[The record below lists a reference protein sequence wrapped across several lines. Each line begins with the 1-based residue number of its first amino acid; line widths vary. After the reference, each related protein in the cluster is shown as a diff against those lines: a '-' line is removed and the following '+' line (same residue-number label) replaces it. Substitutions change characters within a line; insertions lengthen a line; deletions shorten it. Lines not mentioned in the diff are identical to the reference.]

1 MMYPFRSLLAFPLVL
16 WLHCGSFA
24 ALLYTV
30 DETPAGPAVGH
41 DHQLGADLPIWN
53 KPARFE
59 SLKRALL
66 DGDYGYF
73 RFPNGSLSNDYHWN
87 GAGRMDSTGLWI
99 PDSMRW
105 EPGFLVETRWRGT
118 TKDSYGSRK
127 ASHLVDGD
135 SASWWWGALDSK
147 VDPPWFV
154 VDLGEVRTAS
164 SVRLLWGKLKPKSF
178 ELLAWEGET
187 TYPGPH
193 QMVNNGW
200 KRVLKVS
207 TGKGASSEKFAER
220 AARWWAV
227 RFRAEDLAPEGVQ
240 VAEFEL
246 RKGSEPVT
254 RNVPNSMEQSRA
266 YALGTRPGGLIRTD
280 WTGLQWTFEVFMD
293 YIKGIPDG
301 RALICVNAAT
311 GSPAEAAAWV
321 RYANQVQNYGIRD
334 WQVGNELDGEW
345 EEGGPLSAAQYAA
358 RFVAFARA
366 MKAVDPHIR
375 VHGPLYSTDDFT
387 GKGDGQFQ
395 GKHWIETFLSAVAAA
410 EKQDGKRYLDVFDF
424 HTYPYW
430 TAQGVDPVAMIAAPL
445 RTVAFYDTLD
455 AWMARYLE
463 KPLERGIHVSEFSST
478 VVASDQQMRAV
489 QGATVASQYAAFV
502 SHYGDR
508 GQALPWDSYGDLQKG
523 PDGTMGSMRFV
534 NPLPGGAW
542 SSWGLVYP
550 TAQFYGT
557 WLAHREWAG
566 KGKSPF
572 RVAGEDPRQ
581 VRAFALG
588 ASDSLDVL
596 LVNLSAEASTVIVAR
611 GNGKAALR
619 TQWHFGDR
627 EYAWQG
633 TDAQAFAMPG
643 GAPSSQRKEAAAAD
657 TVVVAPLGMALVQWR
672 SVLPKPGKLDLWH
685 WQVVRQVLTGGD
697 TLAVFGTLRQAGG
710 VVRGGDWSV
719 AGLGKGSLAALD
731 GAFDGECE
739 PFMLRVAIPA
749 SARPADYRL
758 VLNAQGAG
766 GVKLADSV
774 TFRVR
779 GAYRTVALIDAFDS
793 DELQSAQNN
802 QAAWYPYAHGSNGS
816 ELLLERK
823 PGPAPLGGWL
833 QARFHILQP
842 ATQSWPNFA
851 GAHLPMDG
859 DSWQGKRT
867 AGVVFDYSTR
877 HSSADGYFELLVP
890 TTAVTDYDEFVIRL
904 RDTHGQWARDT
915 VFWSELR
922 QEGWGVPKGNL
933 VPATIKE
940 LEWRVR
946 GAGEGVV
953 QLDNVYLLAE
963 DGAAVAMPT
972 TLRRLR

>member
-1 MMYPFRSLLAFPLVL
+1 MRHLIRSLLAFSLVGALHGVAFSALHYTVEDTPIGPLVR
-16 WLHCGSFA
+16 
-24 ALLYTV
+24 
-30 DETPAGPAVGH
+30 H

-87 GAGRMDSTGLWI
+87 GAGRLDNTGVWI
-99 PDSMRW
+99 PDSTRW
-105 EPGFLVETRWRGT
+105 EPGFLVEARWRGT

-127 ASHLVDGD
+127 ASHLLDGD
-135 SASWWWGALDSK
+135 SATWWWGALDSK

-154 VDLGEVRTAS
+154 VDLGEERKAS
-164 SVRLLWGKLKPKSF
+164 SVRILWGRWKAKNF

-187 TYPGPH
+187 AYPGPH

-207 TGKGASSEKFAER
+207 SGQSEKSVKFPER
-220 AARWWAV
+220 SARWWAV

-240 VAEFEL
+240 VAEFSLGLGVE
-246 RKGSEPVT
+246 SVT
-254 RNVPNSMEQSRA
+254 RNVPSPLEQSRVF
-266 YALGTRPGGLIRTD
+266 ALGTRPGGLIRTD

-321 RYANQVQNYGIRD
+321 RYANLVQKYGIRD
-334 WQVGNELDGEW
+334 WQIGNELDGEW
-345 EEGGPLSAAQYAA
+345 EEGGPLSASQYAA

-366 MKAVDPHIR
+366 MKAVDPDIR

-387 GKGDGQFQ
+387 GKGDGLFQ
-395 GKHWIETFLSAVAAA
+395 GKHWVETFLSSVALA

-430 TAQGVDPVAMIAAPL
+430 SAQGVDPVAMIAAPL

-463 KPLERGIHVSEFSST
+463 HPRDRGIHVSEFSST

-508 GQALPWDSYGDLQKG
+508 GLALPWDSYGDLQKG
-523 PDGTMGSMRFV
+523 PDGTLGSMRFV

-557 WLAHREWAG
+557 WLAHQKWAG
-566 KGKSPF
+566 IGKTPL
-572 RVAGEDPRQ
+572 RVGDEIPQ
-581 VRAFALG
+581 QMRAFALG
-588 ASDSLDVL
+588 AGDSLDVL
-596 LVNLSAEASTVIVAR
+596 LVNLTANATSVIVER
-611 GNGKAALR
+611 KNGKAALR
-619 TQWHFGDR
+619 SQWHFGDR

-633 TDAQAFAMPG
+633 SDAQAFAMPG
-643 GAPSSQRKEAAAAD
+643 GAPSSQRKSAAAAD

-672 SVLPKPGKLDLWH
+672 SALPKPGKLNLWH

-697 TLAVFGTLRQAGG
+697 TLAVFGTLRQEGG
-710 VVRGGDWSV
+710 VVRGGEWSV
-719 AGLGKGSLAALD
+719 AGLGKGQLQALD

-739 PFMLRVAIPA
+739 PFVIRVAIPLQTK
-749 SARPADYRL
+749 PAEYQL
-758 VLNAQGAG
+758 VLYAKGEGGA
-766 GVKLADSV
+766 KFADS
-774 TFRVR
+774 TSLRVR
-779 GAYRTVALIDAFDS
+779 GAFRTVALIDGFDS

-816 ELLLERK
+816 ELLLEHK

-833 QARFHILQP
+833 QARFRILQP

-851 GAHLPMDG
+851 GAHLPMDVA
-859 DSWQGKRT
+859 SWQGMRT

-877 HSSADGYFELLVP
+877 HSSVEGYFELLVP
-890 TTAVTDYDEFVIRL
+890 TTAVTDYDEFVTRL

-933 VPATIKE
+933 QPSTIKE

-946 GAGEGVV
+946 GAGEGMV

-963 DGAAVAMPT
+963 GGKAMAMPT